1 MIIGL
6 YAHLGQQV
14 CLGCNMATGQQIIL
28 GYLKEKYDKWLL
40 DRKVAWDRIC
50 LQDSIGL
57 HNEKLM
63 LERRCVWSGA

>member
-1 MIIGL
+1 M
-6 YAHLGQQV
+6 
-14 CLGCNMATGQQIIL
+14 L